1 MKKIYIVIMLLM
13 LWMPCKANQIDI
25 MAKTTTPREGARMPS
40 ALRIEASCNAETVTI
55 NIHNYNGVFVVYIYD
70 VSGNILLTE
79 QAEIA
84 SHGTIAIDVSCC
96 PQGDYTLAV
105 SLNDNIYEGKLHIEK
120 VA

>member
-1 MKKIYIVIMLLM
+1 M

-25 MAKTTTPREGARMPS
+25 KAKTTTPREGARMPS
-40 ALRIEASCNAETVTI
+40 ALRVEASCNAGMVTI

-84 SHGTIAIDVSCC
+84 SHGTIAIGCFLLSSRRL
-96 PQGDYTLAV
+96 YIS
-105 SLNDNIYEGKLHIEK
+105 SLS
-120 VA
+120 

>member
-1 MKKIYIVIMLLM
+1 
-13 LWMPCKANQIDI
+13 MPCKANQIDI
-25 MAKTTTPREGARMPS
+25 KAKTTTPREGARMPS
-40 ALRIEASCNAETVTI
+40 ALRIEASCNAGMVTI

-96 PQGDYTLAV
+96 PQGDNTLGMLV
-105 SLNDNIYEGKLHIEK
+105 NQSKTT
-120 VA
+120 